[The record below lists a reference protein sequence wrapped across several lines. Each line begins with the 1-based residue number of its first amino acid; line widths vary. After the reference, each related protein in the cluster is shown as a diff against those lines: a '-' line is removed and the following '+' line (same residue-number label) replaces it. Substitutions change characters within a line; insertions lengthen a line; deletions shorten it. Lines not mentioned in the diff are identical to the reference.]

1 MSESQLPRSISFSAF
16 VEIGFYTWLS
26 LQQCAL
32 KAMSNNLALTVPL
45 PKSPP
50 TRAVLIGLFHHALMQ
65 HASLSKSRAEL
76 DSFIEGEISN
86 LQRTVDDNLR
96 LQSQGSVSSWSEVN
110 KSAVAAVE
118 WFSRAKTDTLQRRP
132 AAAEQMLRSGVH
144 GLVGRPDYFAI
155 ANRTAE
161 LLDFKSARLVDE
173 QGTMKREYDEQ
184 LVFYAALLYDN
195 FDIDQVF
202 GTLKPLYGESVRR
215 LVTRSEA
222 LQFAEAAKHTLAR
235 SNELIA
241 TSTAIDQLATPSG
254 KACAHCLKQI
264 ICVPYQ
270 RLQYTMDQEI
280 TEFTVRGVVASM
292 KLQSASRSIVRIADS
307 ACREIR
313 EIIAP
318 NRAVAMCAVGDE
330 VAMTGL
336 KVVNTTF
343 IYGRAS
349 RVLR

>member
-1 MSESQLPRSISFSAF
+1 MSESQLPRSVAFSAF

-26 LQQCAL
+26 LQQCVL

-45 PKSPP
+45 PKAPP
-50 TRAVLIGLFHHALMQ
+50 TRAVLVGLFHHALMQ
-65 HASLSKSRAEL
+65 HASVSKSRAEL
-76 DSFIEGEISN
+76 NSLIEGEISN
-86 LQRTVDDNLR
+86 LQRADDANPR
-96 LQSQGSVSSWSEVN
+96 LQPQGSVSSWSEVN
-110 KSAVAAVE
+110 RSAVAAVE

-132 AAAEQMLRSGVH
+132 AAEQMLRSGVH
-144 GLVGRPDYFAI
+144 ALVGRPDYFSV

-215 LVTRSEA
+215 LVTQSEA
-222 LQFAEAAKHTLAR
+222 FQFAEAAMHTLAR

-241 TSTAIDQLATPSG
+241 TSTEIDQLATPSG
-254 KACAHCLKQI
+254 KACVHCLKQI

-270 RLQYTMDQEI
+270 RLQYTMSQEI
-280 TEFTVRGVVASM
+280 TEFIVRGEVASI
-292 KLQSASRSIVRIADS
+292 KQQGASRSIVRIADS

-313 EIIAP
+313 EIMAP

-343 IYGRAS
+343 IYGRTS